1 MPDAQFPIPDFQFS
15 ISNSKFRAVNML
27 KLTYTETGFNLE
39 RLAQSPEQ
47 LVALRVVLA
56 MRVGQSIC
64 VEPSN
69 AAFLLPANLSALSL
83 LETEVRKD
91 DTGTIALCVADA
103 EYVEVTLRGTW
114 ISDRSEEADGV
125 FATVLSDRAEFLVFK
140 LWLETQDAASVVEE
154 VGE

>member
-1 MPDAQFPIPDFQFS
+1 
-15 ISNSKFRAVNML
+15 ML

-47 LVALRVVLA
+47 LVALRVMLA

-64 VEPSN
+64 VEPST
-69 AAFLLPANLSALSL
+69 AAFLLPANLPAISL
-83 LETEVRKD
+83 LETEARKD
-91 DTGTIALCVADA
+91 GSDTIALCVADA

-114 ISDRSEEADGV
+114 ISDNSEGADGV
-125 FATVLSDRAEFLVFK
+125 FVTVLSDRAEFLVLK
-140 LWLETQDAASVVEE
+140 LWLETQAAASVVEE

>member
-1 MPDAQFPIPDFQFS
+1 
-15 ISNSKFRAVNML
+15 ML

-56 MRVGQSIC
+56 MRVGQSIS
-64 VEPSN
+64 VEPST
-69 AAFLLPANLSALSL
+69 AAFLLPTNLPALSL
-83 LETEVRKD
+83 LESEARAD
-91 DTGTIALCVADA
+91 GSGTIALCVADA

-114 ISDRSEEADGV
+114 ISGLSEGADGV
-125 FATVLSDRAEFLVFK
+125 FVTVLGDRAEFLLLK
-140 LWLETQDAASVVEE
+140 LWLESQPVNSVVEE

>member
-1 MPDAQFPIPDFQFS
+1 
-15 ISNSKFRAVNML
+15 ML

-64 VEPSN
+64 VEPST
-69 AAFLLPANLSALSL
+69 AAFLLPVKSPELSL
-83 LETEVRKD
+83 LETEARQD
-91 DTGTIALCVADA
+91 CTGAIALCVADA
-103 EYVEVTLRGTW
+103 DFVEVTLRGTW
-114 ISDRSEEADGV
+114 ISGESDSADGV
-125 FATVLSDRAEFLVFK
+125 FATVLGDRAERLVLQ
-140 LWLETQDAASVVEE
+140 LWRATQTAASVVEE

>member
-1 MPDAQFPIPDFQFS
+1 
-15 ISNSKFRAVNML
+15 ML

-64 VEPSN
+64 VEPST
-69 AAFLLPANLSALSL
+69 AAFLLPANLPTLSL
-83 LETEVRKD
+83 LETEARKD
-91 DTGTIALCVADA
+91 RSGTIALCVADA

-114 ISDRSEEADGV
+114 ISDQSEEADGV
-125 FATVLSDRAEFLVFK
+125 FATVLSNRAELLVFK

>member
-1 MPDAQFPIPDFQFS
+1 
-15 ISNSKFRAVNML
+15 ML

-64 VEPSN
+64 VEPST
-69 AAFLLPANLSALSL
+69 AAFLLPVNLPALSL
-83 LETEVRKD
+83 LESEARAD
-91 DTGTIALCVADA
+91 GTGAIALCVADA

-114 ISDRSEEADGV
+114 ISDDSEGADGV
-125 FATVLSDRAEFLVFK
+125 FATVLGYRAEFLVLK
-140 LWLETQDAASVVEE
+140 LWLETQAAASVVEE

>member
-1 MPDAQFPIPDFQFS
+1 
-15 ISNSKFRAVNML
+15 ML

-64 VEPSN
+64 VEPST
-69 AAFLLPANLSALSL
+69 AAFLLPANLPALSL
-83 LETEVRKD
+83 LETEARKD

-114 ISDRSEEADGV
+114 ISDQSEEADGV
-125 FATVLSDRAEFLVFK
+125 FVTVLSDRAELLVFK

>member
-1 MPDAQFPIPDFQFS
+1 MPHAQFSNFQIFKFS
-15 ISNSKFRAVNML
+15 IPNFKAVNML

-56 MRVGQSIC
+56 MRVGQSIS
-64 VEPSN
+64 VEPST

-83 LETEVRKD
+83 LESEARAD
-91 DTGTIALCVADA
+91 GSGTIALCVADA

-114 ISDRSEEADGV
+114 ISLSEGADGV
-125 FATVLSDRAEFLVFK
+125 FMTVLNDRAELLVFK
-140 LWLETQDAASVVEE
+140 LWLETQPVNSVVEE
-154 VGE
+154 VGD